1 MHLAL
6 FLLAMAALAYSL
18 FRFGKA
24 IKRLLGVIR
33 LGQKDTTRSD
43 NRGRRWKHMAVE
55 TLGHTRLLQLNHVG
69 IAHWFV
75 LTPWGF
81 AGCSIRS

>member
-43 NRGRRWKHMAVE
+43 NQIGRA
-55 TLGHTRLLQLNHVG
+55 HV
-69 IAHWFV
+69 
-75 LTPWGF
+75 
-81 AGCSIRS
+81 